1 MDAPARIF
9 QDRANF
15 LKKRSHGQLP
25 QTVVHYLSKATPPFF
40 QSLY

>member
-1 MDAPARIF
+1 MDDPANFF
-9 QDRANF
+9 QDPANF
-15 LKKRSHGQLP
+15 FKKRSHGQLL